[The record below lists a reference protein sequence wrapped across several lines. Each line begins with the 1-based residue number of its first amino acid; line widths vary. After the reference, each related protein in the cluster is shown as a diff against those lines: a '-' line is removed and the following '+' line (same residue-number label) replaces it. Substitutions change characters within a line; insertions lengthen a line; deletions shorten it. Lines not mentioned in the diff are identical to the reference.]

1 MKKESKTDL
10 AKRWLLL
17 VAGLFVMALGVGF
30 SIKADLGTSPISSLP
45 YTVSLVAPAVS
56 VGTATIIMHC
66 VFIFL
71 QLLLLRKDFGLS
83 QLLQLPVALI
93 FGWMT
98 DLAVLLLGG
107 VSGGSYIG
115 QWLLCLIGV
124 VLVALGVSAE
134 VLAGVVTLAG
144 EGLVLALCKV
154 LPVRFGGMK
163 VGFDL
168 TLVIASIILGLLA
181 QGRVLGVREGTV
193 AAALLVGLLSRQICR
208 AVARYVALREK
219 KPGFDE
225 EPAAVEKKT
234 HTA

>member
-1 MKKESKTDL
+1 MIKESKTKL

-17 VAGLFVMALGVGF
+17 VAGLLIMALGVGF

-45 YTVSLVAPAVS
+45 YTASLVAPGIS

-66 VFIFL
+66 LFIL
-71 QLLLLRKDFGLS
+71 IQLLLLRKDFGFS

-98 DLAVLLLGG
+98 DIAVLLLGG
-107 VSGGSYIG
+107 IG
-115 QWLLCLIGV
+115 AGTYMGRWLLCLVGI

-144 EGLVLALCKV
+144 EGLVLALCRV
-154 LPVRFGGMK
+154 LPVKFGGMK

-168 TLVIASIILGLLA
+168 TLVVVSIVLGLAA

-193 AAALLVGLLSRQICR
+193 AAALLVGLLSRQMCR

-219 KPGFDE
+219 KDDAKIHGTG
-225 EPAAVEKKT
+225 K
-234 HTA
+234 

>member
-1 MKKESKTDL
+1 
-10 AKRWLLL
+10 
-17 VAGLFVMALGVGF
+17 MALGVGF

-66 VFIFL
+66 VFIFI
-71 QLLLLRKDFGLS
+71 QLLLLRKDFGIS

-154 LPVRFGGMK
+154 LPVKFGGMK

-168 TLVIASIILGLLA
+168 TLVISSIVLGLFWPRA
-181 QGRVLGVREGTV
+181 KCWASERGPWRPPCWWACCPGRYAGPWPDMWPWERKNPEKLSKTPLKRQAILHKSWMVRNN
-193 AAALLVGLLSRQICR
+193 QQ
-208 AVARYVALREK
+208 
-219 KPGFDE
+219 
-225 EPAAVEKKT
+225 
-234 HTA
+234 

>member
-1 MKKESKTDL
+1 
-10 AKRWLLL
+10 
-17 VAGLFVMALGVGF
+17 MALGVGF

-66 VFIFL
+66 VFIFI
-71 QLLLLRKDFGLS
+71 QLLLLRKDFGIS

-98 DLAVLLLGG
+98 DLAVLLGG

-154 LPVRFGGMK
+154 LPVKFGGMK

-168 TLVIASIILGLLA
+168 TLVISSIVLGLLA
-181 QGRVLGVREGTV
+181 KGKVLGVREGTV

-208 AVARYVALREK
+208 AVARYVALGEK
-219 KPGFDE
+219 KPGKVIEDTVKE
-225 EPAAVEKKT
+225 AS
-234 HTA
+234 HTP